1 MANDFLIWVQRQ
13 FNKEMTSSAGK
24 SDAGTNNAE
33 TVRYIYAKKRMN
45 VDLFTHKIVNSKMD
59 HRAKCKIK
67 NHKTASRNIH
77 GFGLGNFKKLLRV

>member
-24 SDAGTNNAE
+24 SDAGTNDAE

-45 VDLFTHKIVNSKMD
+45 VDLFTHKIVNSKWIIELSV
-59 HRAKCKIK
+59 KLKTIK
-67 NHKTASRNIH
+67 PLVEI
-77 GFGLGNFKKLLRV
+77 FMVLD